1 MLERKEIKKKA
12 AIEFSQNIE
21 NQSIELPLSDYYKV
35 LEEENEI
42 IVNGKF
48 FDITSKKIVNDR
60 IILTGHHDDLETE
73 LINWFE
79 TLPHKKDLQINI
91 FNFLNSLFVVESCSY
106 SFGFLNEM
114 TQSYSYH
121 LTQYLSPFFI
131 SDRPPQL

>member
-21 NQSIELPLSDYYKV
+21 NQTIELSLSDYYNV

-42 IVNGKF
+42 VLNGQY
-48 FDITSKKIVNDR
+48 FDITRKEIVNDR
-60 IILTGHHDDLETE
+60 IILTGHHDELETE

-79 TLPHKKDLQINI
+79 GLPHKKDIQINI
-91 FNFLNSLFVVESCSY
+91 FNFLNSLFIVENCSY
-106 SFGFLNEM
+106 SFGFLDKI

-121 LTQYLSPFFI
+121 LTQYLSPLFI
-131 SDRPPQL
+131 SDHPPQ